1 MEYGQPRPLIRQPHI
16 NQSLRGV
23 ARMIRVLCDALE
35 IGMQRVAEHGEH
47 NCRFALKKR
56 AAQLLLQPDNG
67 VGQRRLG
74 DAASSGCPREV
85 DRCRALAGRISRNLR
100 NKKLFG
106 NNLSLLAELQVSIER
121 AASVLDRI
129 AALNHDQKGTLRKMN
144 GLGRAQRRSNRDPA
158 QKVQLGN

>member
-1 MEYGQPRPLIRQPHI
+1 VVVGDPRRHL
-16 NQSLRGV
+16 SFFGF
-23 ARMIRVLCDALE
+23 
-35 IGMQRVAEHGEH
+35 RVADRTDEP
-47 NCRFALKKR
+47 NRFGQNRETSTVRGAMHKLRQFSEFERYAKDRAREIKR
-56 AAQLLLQPDNG
+56 SLSAIE
-67 VGQRRLG
+67 RRG
-74 DAASSGCPREV
+74 AEGAV
-85 DRCRALAGRISRNLR
+85 DRCRALADRISRNLR

-144 GLGRAQRRSNRDPA
+144 GLGRAQRRSNTAPA